1 MIAVNA
7 IPAYWGFHLL
17 AALEEL
23 KDLHS
28 CHRLLIPGQK
38 KFSNNMSEKH
48 RCSHVV
54 LPASLLPGLLVLL
67 FTMETGE
74 KLIKICGWIEVTLS
88 IILRSGYVCS
98 RAGDRKTQQSH
109 LKHHKMWVAV
119 ALWNYMS
126 EENTHISITHP
137 FLLQANK
144 DVTWLFAGRRRCI
157 FLMWRSKLSSSII
170 NIKQAAILERCL
182 MRRIKWHKR
191 EKERP
196 NASLCTSAIFL
207 TRLL

>member
-1 MIAVNA
+1 MQFQPIGV
-7 IPAYWGFHLL
+7 FHLL

-23 KDLHS
+23 KELHS
-28 CHRLLIPGQK
+28 CHKFLIPGQK
-38 KFSNNMSEKH
+38 KFSNNVSNKH
-48 RCSHVV
+48 RCSCTV

-74 KLIKICGWIEVTLS
+74 KLIKIHGWIEVTLS

-98 RAGDRKTQQSH
+98 RAGDTEKTQQSH
-109 LKHHKMWVAV
+109 FKHHKTWVAV

-126 EENTHISITHP
+126 EENTHNSITHP

-144 DVTWLFAGRRRCI
+144 DVTWLFAGRRRRV

-170 NIKQAAILERCL
+170 NIKQAAILKRCL
-182 MRRIKWHKR
+182 MCRIKWHKK
-191 EKERP
+191 EKERL
-196 NASLCTSAIFL
+196 NTSLRTSAIFL
-207 TRLL
+207 THWLQ